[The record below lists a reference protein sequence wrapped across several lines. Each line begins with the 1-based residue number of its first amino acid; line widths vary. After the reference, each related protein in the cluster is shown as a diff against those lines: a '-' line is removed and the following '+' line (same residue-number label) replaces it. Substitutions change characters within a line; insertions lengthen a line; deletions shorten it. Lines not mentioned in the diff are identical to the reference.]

1 MSGISGIKYTI
12 LIYCYPIVP
21 VKPTP
26 VDPLFIPVFMTG
38 NTPKFPL
45 AFGGAAIAALL
56 AAVGIG
62 SLLIA
67 GLVLLWAFSKFMLC
81 ILNIIDPPKTEA
93 PLLYLPK
100 KNFTSPS

>member
-1 MSGISGIKYTI
+1 
-12 LIYCYPIVP
+12 
-21 VKPTP
+21 
-26 VDPLFIPVFMTG
+26 MTG

-93 PLLYLPK
+93 PLLYPPK